1 MRPCQRSVWL
11 HCCRRGTKRRLS
23 SFDRP
28 RRRAANS
35 LQLDTR
41 ACTCAPRDGRGQCRL
56 MHRAQTNSIDSGH
69 LSSLPYVFCLQYRS
83 VGAGS
88 RTPWWRQ
95 TLGTLPGFDA
105 PSQPRHFCVLARVER
120 QARRQ
125 LQRVPW
131 IACMDKF
138 AITRRATRARKTQR
152 TRSQH

>member
-83 VGAGS
+83 RFAHPVVAADS
-88 RTPWWRQ
+88 RHAPRLRCPQSAAPLLRPRPRRTP
-95 TLGTLPGFDA
+95 GSA
-105 PSQPRHFCVLARVER
+105 PAPARALDR
-120 QARRQ
+120 
-125 LQRVPW
+125 LH
-131 IACMDKF
+131 DKF